1 MDEKRRKRIS
11 PANGPR
17 QKRAPRKIDARYL
30 ENAALYYL
38 QRYASSSQNLKTVL
52 SRKIMRSCTHHGQ
65 DPQDFLPLLDPLIA
79 RYQQSGLLDDTVY
92 AQGRVAS
99 LRRQGLSRQ
108 AITQKLAQK
117 GLSAAEVTAALR
129 QVDATAADIAGDD
142 IDDAAARELAAARTL
157 AKRKRLGRWRRN
169 PPAERKDANK
179 EMAAL
184 ARAGFSYDIAR
195 RALEAPADDDSHIDF
210 E

>member
-1 MDEKRRKRIS
+1 MDEKRRKSTR
-11 PANGPR
+11 PMGGPR

-52 SRKIMRSCTHHGQ
+52 SRKIIRSCAHHGQ
-65 DPQDFLPLLDPLIA
+65 SPDDFLPLLDPLIA
-79 RYQQSGLLDDTVY
+79 RYQQSGLLNDAVY
-92 AQGRVAS
+92 AEARVSS

-108 AITQKLAQK
+108 AIAQKLSLK
-117 GLSAAEVTAALR
+117 GLSATDIATALR

-142 IDDAAARELAAARTL
+142 IDDAPARELAAARTL
-157 AKRKRLGRWRRN
+157 AKRKRLGPWRRK
-169 PPAERKDANK
+169 PLADPKDAQK

-184 ARAGFSYDIAR
+184 ARAGFSYDIVR
-195 RALEAPADDDSHIDF
+195 RALEATDDSPVDF
-210 E
+210 D